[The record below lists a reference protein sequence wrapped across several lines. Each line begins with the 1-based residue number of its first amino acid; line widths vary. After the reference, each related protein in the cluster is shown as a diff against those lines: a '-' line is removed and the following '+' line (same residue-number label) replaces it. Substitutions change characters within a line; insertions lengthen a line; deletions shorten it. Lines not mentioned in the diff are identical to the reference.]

1 MTICFRALL
10 IDINGTV
17 VQGDVAVDGAAQAVS
32 RLRDGGYVLRF
43 LTNTESKTAQA
54 TQERLAAC
62 GVDVEADEI
71 FTPVVAARM
80 LLERTPGARPL
91 LMMSDAVK
99 EGLPR
104 GSDGCVY
111 THVVVG
117 DCQEVL
123 DYRLLDEA
131 FRAVRAGAE
140 LIVLQRGKL
149 FRSVDGEHIDTGA
162 IAAAIEHATGKVGRL
177 LGKPSREYFEFA
189 AISAGVRPS
198 ETAVI
203 GDDATSDI
211 GGGRTIGATTIHV
224 RTGKFAEQVRSADS
238 ADATFTVDSIA
249 DVPSVLTRLGAG
261 VGRVP
266 A

>member
-1 MTICFRALL
+1 MTSRFGALL

-17 VQGDVAVDGAAQAVS
+17 IQGHVAVDGAAQAVRS
-32 RLRDGGYVLRF
+32 LRDGGYVLRF
-43 LTNTESKTAQA
+43 LTNTESKTAAA

-62 GVDVEADEI
+62 GVDVEVDEI

-91 LMMSDAVK
+91 LMMSDPVK

-104 GSDGCVY
+104 GSDGGVY

-131 FRAVRAGAE
+131 FRAVRGGAE
-140 LIVLQRGKL
+140 LIVLQGGRF
-149 FRSVDGEHIDTGA
+149 FRSADGEHIDTGA
-162 IAAAIEHATGKVGRL
+162 IAAAIEHATGKEGRL
-177 LGKPSREYFEFA
+177 LGKPSRAYFELA
-189 AISAGVRPS
+189 AISAGVRPC
-198 ETAVI
+198 EAAVI

-224 RTGKFAEQVRSADS
+224 RTGKFAEQISSADS

-249 DVPSVLTRLGAG
+249 AVPRLLALLASGA
-261 VGRVP
+261 GRVP